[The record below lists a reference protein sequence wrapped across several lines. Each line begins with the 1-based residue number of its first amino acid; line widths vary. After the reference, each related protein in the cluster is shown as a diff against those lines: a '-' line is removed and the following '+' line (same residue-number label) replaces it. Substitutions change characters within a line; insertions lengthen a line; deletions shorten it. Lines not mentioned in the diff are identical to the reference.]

1 MNKPIIAEVQ
11 CTACDWIGESADLK
25 IQHDQHDLL
34 YYCPECGEAEFVVFK
49 NKEIEMFNS
58 NMVRQAKNFRS
69 ETGYAGGVVLFFDGE
84 IYGWKNELR
93 DPQAEK
99 PGVIAI
105 DESGSQWV
113 ARGGC
118 AYFGAERWEKLWE
131 SE

>member
-1 MNKPIIAEVQ
+1 
-11 CTACDWIGESADLK
+11 
-25 IQHDQHDLL
+25 
-34 YYCPECGEAEFVVFK
+34 
-49 NKEIEMFNS
+49 MFNS